1 MADRQEFRGRV
12 DFESATNLNG
22 TTKCSGANSKF
33 NYISDPV
40 VAPAETT
47 TTLTTSQS
55 GAAVLL
61 TPNAGN
67 VVLPSASP
75 AGQRFEFVMAGNY
88 ASADCTVTTAAGN
101 FIGGIATGNSAHKEQ
116 APSPANTATFGT
128 AANAGDRFECV
139 SDGTNWYIV
148 NGYCEDDDGLVFSNV

>member
-1 MADRQEFRGRV
+1 MADRLPFNGPVEFN
-12 DFESATNLNG
+12 STA
-22 TTKCSGANSKF
+22 KCSGANSKF

-40 VAPAETT
+40 QAPASTV

-88 ASADCTVTTAAGN
+88 ATADNTVTTAGGN
-101 FIGGIATGNSAHKEQ
+101 FIGGIATGNSGHGEQ
-116 APSPANTATFGT
+116 APSPANTAKFST
-128 AANAGDRFECV
+128 AAVAGDRFECV

-148 NGYCEDDDGLVFSNV
+148 NGFCKDDDGLVFLNV